1 MIAAPTINQV
11 RAAAGEEMPPDAC
24 YIALARGTVTMLDHL
39 EQRADV
45 RNRRHEYSQ
54 QAAIDWKEVAR
65 AAWKVPGWREAAL
78 EYHKNRPA
86 LPGASPRTSER
97 LLTSEREI
105 WRTAG
110 HCIRR
115 KAAHNALRTFLQWC
129 DRHGVSRHDGLP
141 IFQTIVD
148 KELAK

>member
-11 RAAAGEEMPPDAC
+11 RPAAGKAMPADAC
-24 YIALARGTVTMLDHL
+24 YIAPARGIGTMLHL

-45 RNRRHEYSQ
+45 RDRRCEYSQ

-78 EYHKNRPA
+78 EYYKDRPTSSA
-86 LPGASPRTSER
+86 TSPRSSER
-97 LLTSEREI
+97 LLPPEREI
-105 WRTAG
+105 GRAAG

-115 KAAHNALRTFLQWC
+115 KTPHDALRTFLQWC
-129 DRHGVSRHDGLP
+129 DRHGVSQHDGLP